1 MQDVKMSQDEED
13 QIAKALSEQDDN
25 EIKIEQTYEMVLDNE
40 DTLMTGNK
48 L

>member
-1 MQDVKMSQDEED
+1 MSQDEED